1 MSRSEAQ
8 KIIEEEGGVS
18 GSSVTG
24 KTTLVVAGES
34 AGSKL
39 DKAKK
44 AGIPV
49 IGEEEFLKLLTN
61 G

>member
-1 MSRSEAQ
+1 MSRTDAQ
-8 KIIEEEGGVS
+8 KLIEEQGGVAA
-18 GSSVTG
+18 SSVTG

-39 DKAKK
+39 EKAKK

-49 IGEEEFLKLLTN
+49 IGEAEFLKLV
-61 G
+61 GG